1 MTRAGV
7 TRAGVTGASVKRAEV
22 KTLLASG
29 AAALVLGLAASVL
42 VAAPASA
49 DNIRDREYWLA
60 DYGVQRAWATTKGAG
75 VTIAV
80 IDTGVDGSHPDL
92 TGTVIGGTDVS
103 GVGSS
108 NGQTPIGADSKHGT
122 MVASLLA
129 GHGHGSGNGI
139 LGVAPE
145 SKILSVSVG
154 FGVGSVGSDDQIARA
169 VRWSVDHGADII
181 NMSLTRNTIDWPP
194 SWDDAF
200 LYAMKKGV
208 IVVAAAGN
216 RGSGTTEVGAPATM
230 PGVVVVAGVDQNG
243 IASFDASSQG
253 ITLSV
258 SAPSEGLVGAA
269 PGGGYYS
276 WAGTSGAT
284 PLVAGVLALIKAS
297 HPTLS
302 AGNLIHRLTATA
314 RSKGSSIVYGSGLF
328 DASAAVGATVPS
340 VATNPADELT
350 EWIRLNR
357 RAVATAEPTPTSTPT
372 RAPEPKAITG
382 PKAITEP
389 KAITAPVSPFGRVL
403 PAVGDLRDIG
413 IPVLVY
419 AVFATLLIL
428 VLRSIFRDAIRL
440 MHCGQFR
447 ESRGSRRRP

>member
-1 MTRAGV
+1 MIARRVATMVA
-7 TRAGVTGASVKRAEV
+7 TA
-22 KTLLASG
+22 LA
-29 AAALVLGLAASVL
+29 LGIAASVL

-49 DNIRDREYWLA
+49 DNIRDKEYWLA
-60 DYGVQRAWATTKGAG
+60 GYGVQKAWATTKGAG
-75 VTIAV
+75 ITIAV

-103 GVGSS
+103 GVGSAD
-108 NGQTPIGADSKHGT
+108 GQTAIGTDSQHGT

-129 GHGHGSGNGI
+129 GHGHGSGDGI

-145 SKILSVSVG
+145 AKILSVSVG
-154 FGVGSVGSDDQIARA
+154 FGVGTVGSDDQIAEA

-181 NMSLTRNTIDWPP
+181 NMSLTRNTLDWPT

-200 LYAMKKGV
+200 LYAMEKGV

-230 PGVVVVAGVDQNG
+230 PGVVVVAGVDQGGN
-243 IASFDASSQG
+243 ASFDASSQG

-297 HPTLS
+297 HPGLS
-302 AGNLIHRLTATA
+302 AGNVINRLTATA
-314 RSKGSSIVYGSGLF
+314 RSKGNPIVYGSGLF
-328 DASAAVGATVPS
+328 DASAAVSATVPS
-340 VATNPADELT
+340 VATDPADDLKD
-350 EWIRLNR
+350 WIRLNR
-357 RAVATAEPTPTSTPT
+357 RAVASAEPTPTSTP
-372 RAPEPKAITG
+372 RASATPAPTAI
-382 PKAITEP
+382 A
-389 KAITAPVSPFGRVL
+389 APVSPFGRVL
-403 PAVGDLRDIG
+403 PAVGDLRNIG

-428 VLRSIFRDAIRL
+428 VLRSIFREFHR
-440 MHCGQFR
+440 FR
-447 ESRGSRRRP
+447 ESKGSRRRP